1 MTSIL
6 EVAILEKG
14 RTTPRKRFCPEEVVQ
29 WIYPE
34 DWEHF
39 LDEVNEAMM
48 HLYREGKI
56 EVTQK
61 GVEIPKDHL
70 PNGSVKIKLVH

>member
-6 EVAILEKG
+6 EAAILEMG
-14 RTTPRKRFCPEEVVQ
+14 RTVPGGYFCPEEVVK
-29 WIYPE
+29 WIYPQA
-34 DWEHF
+34 WEHF

-56 EVTQK
+56 VVTQE
-61 GVEIPKDHL
+61 GVEIPKDNV
-70 PNGSVKIKLVH
+70 PSGSVKIKLVH

>member
-6 EVAILEKG
+6 EIAILEKG
-14 RTTPRKRFCPEEVVQ
+14 RTTPKNGFCPEEVVQ

-34 DWEHF
+34 DWEYF

-61 GVEIPKDHL
+61 GVEIPKGHL
-70 PNGSVKIKLVH
+70 PDGSVKIKLVH